1 MLKGIQPKK
10 LVRRSKDTLL
20 GMTEKGRVLVLYG
33 DEFPTEFVPWL
44 QPIAQQ
50 YEYFLSLA
58 NSIGKQLPIRCLHN
72 FLEAIGIDM
81 EYRLVNTQFC
91 TGRFVMGWIAK
102 GSVRAV
108 KSQAKALFK
117 QIEDVLQP
125 ENPWDLM
132 DRIATLEACNDDLL
146 AKIEKANEQKQQM
159 EKHTSRELERL
170 KTLHLERE
178 MNLIK
183 LLQYEGRKVTEPV
196 AVGPILLVDDWVI
209 VASTYG
215 QTELPK
221 GFYRLYLD
229 YVKATRPQALV
240 EVDLD
245 LEFGPH
251 FGCSRRITHKL
262 KDEDEWETVWHRY
275 RFNIA
280 PHYRIRV
287 KGENRCQRLE
297 EVASKL
303 FKSDVTVIEDKKE
316 NE

>member
-20 GMTEKGRVLVLYG
+20 GMTEKGRVLVVYG

-58 NSIGKQLPIRCLHN
+58 NSIGKQLPIQCLHN

-159 EKHTSRELERL
+159 EKYTSRELERL
-170 KTLHLERE
+170 KRLHLERE

-183 LLQYEGRKVTEPV
+183 LLQYEGRKVAEPV
-196 AVGPILLVDDWVI
+196 AVGPILLVEDWVI
-209 VASTYG
+209 VASTYS
-215 QTELPK
+215 QAELPK

-240 EVDLD
+240 EVDLN

-251 FGCSRRITHKL
+251 FGCSRQITHKL
-262 KDEDEWETVWHRY
+262 KDEDEWETVWQRY

-287 KGENRCQRLE
+287 KSENQCQRLE

>member
-10 LVRRSKDTLL
+10 IVRRSKEALL

-33 DEFPTEFVPWL
+33 DEFPTEFVLWL

-58 NSIGKQLPIRCLHN
+58 NSIGKQLPIQCLHN

-102 GSVRAV
+102 GSVGAV

-117 QIEDVLQP
+117 QIEGVLQP
-125 ENPWDLM
+125 PDSWDLM
-132 DRIATLEACNDDLL
+132 DRIAKLNASNDDLL
-146 AKIEKANEQKQQM
+146 AKIEKANEQRRRIEQD
-159 EKHTSRELERL
+159 SLRELERL
-170 KTLHLERE
+170 KALHLERE

-183 LLQYEGRKVTEPV
+183 LLRYEGRKVAEPV

-215 QTELPK
+215 QAELPK
-221 GFYRLYLD
+221 GAYRLYLD

-251 FGCSRRITHKL
+251 FCCSRRITHKL
-262 KDEDEWETVWHRY
+262 KNEDEWETVWQRY

-287 KGENRCQRLE
+287 KGENRYERLE
-297 EVASKL
+297 EVASQL
-303 FKSDVTVIEDKKE
+303 FKSNVIIENETKE

>member
-10 LVRRSKDTLL
+10 LVRRSKDALL

-58 NSIGKQLPIRCLHN
+58 NNIGKQLPIRCLHN
-72 FLEAIGIDM
+72 FLEAIGIEM

-91 TGRFVMGWIAK
+91 TGRFVMGWIAQ

-159 EKHTSRELERL
+159 EKHTSRELEHL
-170 KTLHLERE
+170 KALHLERE
-178 MNLIK
+178 MNLFK
-183 LLQYEGRKVTEPV
+183 LLQYEGRQVAEPV
-196 AVGPILLVDDWVI
+196 AVGPILLVDDSVI

-215 QTELPK
+215 QAELPK

-240 EVDLD
+240 EVDLN

-262 KDEDEWETVWHRY
+262 KDEDEWETVWQRY

-280 PHYRIRV
+280 PYYRIRV
-287 KGENRCQRLE
+287 KGENRCQCLE
-297 EVASKL
+297 EVASNI

-316 NE
+316 K